1 MEKKIIIF
9 FTLTAYNSCVILKE
23 GGIVPCNF
31 LGTIIF
37 LYARVLSVLFI
48 YFFVWKKA
56 MQFFDTHAHIG
67 LIYDDPIEQLRVVQ
81 EAKQAQVTRIV
92 SICNS
97 LHDFTKVYDKR
108 TKKSEL
114 GKIVDWN
121 KLAIDIFPLDA
132 YPEEKQ
138 ERENFHNEQLK
149 LLDKYEEPRCMY
161 FANTKTLGKKGK
173 INVFL
178 AKTFLTRV
186 YAKRINKHAKKY
198 EYSNASTIGQITCI
212 YYSRTLRDFDKELF
226 KPIPHKFE
234 DKEYMIPSGYDT
246 LLKNFYGDY
255 MIPPPPEKRVSTH
268 GIEVYLEQE

>member
-1 MEKKIIIF
+1 MNNLKKLNIEEIKKLTLEILDDVTRVCKELNLQYFLDSGTLLGAVRHNGFIPWDDDIDICMPRPDYEIF
-9 FTLTAYNSCVILKE
+9 IKKYNKLCDKNYYCLDLNNSRK
-23 GGIVPCNF
+23 
-31 LGTIIF
+31 
-37 LYARVLSVLFI
+37 
-48 YFFVWKKA
+48 YFFP
-56 MQFFDTHAHIG
+56 F
-67 LIYDDPIEQLRVVQ
+67 
-81 EAKQAQVTRIV
+81 AKV
-92 SICNS
+92 
-97 LHDFTKVYDKR
+97 FDKR
-108 TKKSEL
+108 TIKTEN
-114 GKIVDWN
+114 GKMINWN
-121 KLAIDIFPLDA
+121 KLSVDIFPLDA